1 MKTPLY
7 APSMMSADLLH
18 LEDCIRRIEPISD
31 VLHFDIMDGHFAP
44 SLTCSP
50 DMIRAVR
57 GATSLPLDA
66 HLMVSDPVR
75 FTDLCIAAGADYI
88 TLHAETIV
96 TNAFRT
102 ISVIKAAGRKAGV
115 ALTPA
120 TPVSALSHYL
130 DLVDLV
136 TVMTVDIGYGGQKLI
151 PQMLPKISEL
161 AAVRAE
167 RGLHFTIMTDGG
179 VGWKTYRSMLDAGA
193 DMLVLGKGLF
203 RPEMTL
209 DESIERWAD
218 IKRGVDRSEE

>member
-1 MKTPLY
+1 MKLPLY

-18 LEDCIRRIEPISD
+18 LEDYIRIIEPIAD
-31 VLHFDIMDGHFAP
+31 TLHFDIMDGHFAP

-57 GATSLPLDA
+57 PATKLPLDA

-75 FTDLCIAAGADYI
+75 FADLCIDAGADYI

-102 ISVIKAAGRKAGV
+102 MNVIKNAGRKVGV

-120 TPVSALSHYL
+120 TPVSALTHYI
-130 DLVDLV
+130 DMVDLV

-151 PQMLPKISEL
+151 PQMLPKITEVAEL
-161 AAVRAE
+161 RAA
-167 RGLHFTIMTDGG
+167 RGLNFLIQVDGG
-179 VGWKTYRSMLDAGA
+179 VGWKTHRAMLDAGA

-203 RPEMTL
+203 RPEMTTA
-209 DESIERWAD
+209 ESAERWSR
-218 IKRGVDRSEE
+218 IKQGLED